1 MELSQM
7 TFPQVLSLDIFRQ
20 ELEAQ
25 MQIERKALSDA
36 GKLRK
41 RIVLQE
47 LIRRD
52 EFNAER
58 LTAAYYHICHKEET
72 AFSASERK
80 YINDVCTVAYSR
92 TIIRL
97 QEESDENDRNPILRW
112 VRHLWAWVCLK
123 RKGEKTEK

>member
-97 QEESDENDRNPILRW
+97 QEESEENERNPLLRW
-112 VRHLWAWVCLK
+112 VRQFHAWIVQK
-123 RKGEKTEK
+123 FKKGETA